1 MSSHIRAL
9 AARLGELDETEL
21 ITLLARRAAPPAARW
36 TDAFDAAEWL
46 LDAPSVAQALAQLER
61 PQLEAL
67 ARAATGGDPVIAGHP
82 AHNALDGLAL
92 IDEHGVPYGPVA
104 DEVLVW
110 SDGDEQHE
118 LLEAG
123 APGPDAAAERAF
135 TSVAA
140 LGDILVETMVLPLTR
155 IGSGIVG
162 AHDRRRLAEDA
173 VPQADDIDALISL
186 AVTAELLTLVDRHWL
201 VTQRG
206 SLWLRQPTLER
217 WVVVAQAWR
226 AALPAGI
233 QNEPDARTWL
243 GAYPADATW
252 PARAAALRA
261 EAEAWGLVT
270 GDGPET
276 EWAALLRG
284 DDASGAGDTSTSPA
298 ELAAASLGALL
309 PSEVETVY
317 LQNDLTAI
325 APGPLAPALDLRL
338 RTMARRESHAQ
349 ASTYRFTAET
359 IAAAVTDGE
368 SAGSILA
375 FLEGLSLTGIPQPL
389 DYLISSAAGR
399 HGMIRVQSLDAA
411 ARGSSAQASQTQVT
425 SDEPALLDT
434 MLVDQSLQALALT
447 RGEHGVESRATR
459 DVVYWS
465 LIDAR
470 YPAAALDSAGV
481 AEPLHRHR
489 IAADPAP
496 VRPPADVYGALAAAL
511 HTGPASEG
519 DAAWLARDL
528 EVAVRGRETVTLV
541 VALPGG
547 ESREFTMELTGIG
560 GGRVRGRDKGADL
573 ERTLPLSSISSVRR
587 G

>member
-9 AARLGELDETEL
+9 AARLGELDETQL
-21 ITLLARRAAPPAARW
+21 ISLLSRRAAPPAARW
-36 TDAFDAAEWL
+36 TDSFDAAEWL
-46 LDAPSVAQALAQLER
+46 LDAPAIAQALAQLER

-67 ARAATGGDPVIAGHP
+67 ARAAAGGDPVAAGHP
-82 AHNALDGLAL
+82 AHDALIALAL
-92 IDEHGVPYGPVA
+92 IDEQGVPYGPVA
-104 DEVLVW
+104 DEVTAW
-110 SDGDEQHE
+110 SDGDERHE
-118 LLEAG
+118 LVEAG
-123 APGPDAAAERAF
+123 VPGPDAAAERAF

-173 VPQADDIDALISL
+173 VPHASDIDALISL
-186 AVTAELLTLVDRHWL
+186 AVSAELLTLVDRHWL

-226 AALPAGI
+226 SALPAGI
-233 QNEPDARTWL
+233 HSEPDAHTWL
-243 GAYPADATW
+243 GAYPADASW

-284 DDASGAGDTSTSPA
+284 DTTDAAEEGASPA
-298 ELAAASLGALL
+298 ERAAASLGTLL

-359 IAAAVTDGE
+359 IAGAVTDGE

-389 DYLISSAAGR
+389 DYLIASAAGR
-399 HGMIRVQSLDAA
+399 HGMIRVQSLGAPAHAA
-411 ARGSSAQASQTQVT
+411 NSHASQTLVT

-447 RGEHGVESRATR
+447 RSDLGVESRASR

-481 AEPLHRHR
+481 AEPLHRPR

-496 VRPPADVYGALAAAL
+496 VRPAADVYGALAAAL

-519 DAAWLARDL
+519 DEAWLARDL